1 MNKKL
6 VACILSLIIG
16 TTITANAAAMAC
28 NMLATPLQPACKAA
42 CEKIPGD
49 GAFGLL
55 KAACI

>member
-1 MNKKL
+1 MNRKL

-16 TTITANAAAMAC
+16 TTIAANATAMAC
-28 NMLATPLQPACKAA
+28 NMLAEPLQPACKAV

-49 GAFGLL
+49 GALGLL